1 MITDVSNG
9 PSAFA
14 EKVSAAWNLHHA
26 CCVFL
31 TSKRLKGHRMTA
43 DIFLAGLAVLTVA
56 AVAIVTM
63 TSGIGGDRTFGTHHS
78 NKTDDTYHHPDR

>member
-1 MITDVSNG
+1 
-9 PSAFA
+9 
-14 EKVSAAWNLHHA
+14 
-26 CCVFL
+26 
-31 TSKRLKGHRMTA
+31 MTA